1 MYQLQ
6 HQRLATS
13 AQCQKVLLHFLSN
26 GVQDFLLFPSFNSL
40 LTSGFECKSH
50 FKRLHLLPGQW
61 QHISVWPSL
70 CVSKNWLPRA
80 AAALSGVVDVLP
92 FFFFFVFSPNR
103 NVGAGI
109 IGHRRLFH
117 LRRAVCKVNMCSIQ
131 TLPHAKFCWTFS
143 FSEAYFWFAP
153 RSTESSSVKPL
164 NRRAE

>member
-6 HQRLATS
+6 HQRLATP

-117 LRRAVCKVNMCSIQ
+117 LRRAVCEVNVQHTNTAACEVLLNFFFLRGLLLI
-131 TLPHAKFCWTFS
+131 
-143 FSEAYFWFAP
+143 
-153 RSTESSSVKPL
+153 RSPL
-164 NRRAE
+164 NRIFQRETSQP

>member
-6 HQRLATS
+6 HQRLATL

-26 GVQDFLLFPSFNSL
+26 EVQDFLLFPSFNSL

-80 AAALSGVVDVLP
+80 AAARSVVVDVLP
-92 FFFFFVFSPNR
+92 FFFFFFFFFSPNG

-109 IGHRRLFH
+109 IVHRRLFH
-117 LRRAVCKVNMCSIQ
+117 YCEVNMYSIQ

-153 RSTESSSVKPL
+153 RSTESSSVKLL
-164 NRRAE
+164 NCKAE